1 MADEKQSQSSLSRR
15 SSDLDNDRRALV
27 VEVIAASFECDSIS
41 KPPRV
46 IEHGEEL
53 HVDSTTFASS
63 GLDQYY
69 KPSSQWEG
77 LHRYD
82 TEFTWKSEEEKSLI
96 RKVWVISSGCSH
108 HSTMSDRIRLTGG
121 SVHSP
126 V

>member
-1 MADEKQSQSSLSRR
+1 MADEKQSQSSLSLSRR
-15 SSDLDNDRRALV
+15 SSDLDNDKRASV
-27 VEVIAASFECDSIS
+27 VDVIAASFESANVS

-82 TEFTWKSEEEKSLI
+82 TEFTWKSEEEKSLV
-96 RKVWVISSGCSH
+96 RKV
-108 HSTMSDRIRLTGG
+108 
-121 SVHSP
+121 
-126 V
+126 